1 MVRHT
6 LKILQHLLHHFVW
19 TCNYNAKNT
28 ISFSV
33 TKTLIIYLMT
43 PTDSTNDQNTI
54 LRIKEKTRNCLI
66 FSVILETF
74 AKF

>member
-1 MVRHT
+1 
-6 LKILQHLLHHFVW
+6 
-19 TCNYNAKNT
+19 
-28 ISFSV
+28 
-33 TKTLIIYLMT
+33 MT